1 LTKSR
6 ACQKLATRPKLLPR
20 LPADCGAR
28 GGAAME
34 EQTIKLKLQPLTPE
48 AFKPYGQVLENRQPV
63 LPEVEPG
70 EGRVAIEL
78 LKFKRP
84 TNARRISMMATHF
97 SYNQTFIP
105 CAGRWRWS

>member
-1 LTKSR
+1 
-6 ACQKLATRPKLLPR
+6 
-20 LPADCGAR
+20 
-28 GGAAME
+28 ME

-105 CAGRWRWS
+105 LRGTNHSWSNRTDQSCRIAFILIDAEPV

>member
-1 LTKSR
+1 
-6 ACQKLATRPKLLPR
+6 
-20 LPADCGAR
+20 
-28 GGAAME
+28 ME

-84 TNARRISMMATHF
+84 TNARRISVMATHF

-105 CAGRWRWS
+105 LRGTMALVVAPPPASQTS

>member
-1 LTKSR
+1 
-6 ACQKLATRPKLLPR
+6 
-20 LPADCGAR
+20 
-28 GGAAME
+28 ME

-48 AFKPYGQVLENRQPV
+48 VFKPYGQVLENRQPV
-63 LPEVEPG
+63 LPEVEP
-70 EGRVAIEL
+70 GRVAIEL

-105 CAGRWRWS
+105 LRGTMALVLAPPPASQTR